1 MSVFEG
7 RAWISKRGLV
17 DVSIE
22 VDNGYI
28 SSVKKTSLESNK
40 EKARGIILPG
50 ALDMH
55 VHFRDPGYPHKEDWQ
70 TGSELQLVEES
81 QQ

>member
-7 RAWISKRGLV
+7 KAWISKQGLV

-28 SSVKKTSLESNK
+28 SSVKKTSLEPKK
-40 EKARGIILPG
+40 EKAQGLILPA
-50 ALDMH
+50 ALDT
-55 VHFRDPGYPHKEDWQ
+55 P
-70 TGSELQLVEES
+70 LIN
-81 QQ
+81 

>member
-7 RAWISKRGLV
+7 KAWISKKGLV

-22 VDNGYI
+22 VVNGYI
-28 SSVKKTSLESNK
+28 SSVKKTRLEPNK
-40 EKARGIILPG
+40 EKAQGLILPA

-55 VHFRDPGYPHKEDWQ
+55 VHFRDPGYPHKEDWK
-70 TGSELQLVEES
+70 TGSELSLIHI
-81 QQ
+81 